1 MPKLITI
8 VDDEEDILELLSVN
22 LKKNGYN
29 VQTYGNASDLF
40 KQINKKIPDLMILDI
55 MLPDMDGYDI
65 CKKVKNDPVLKSVPI
80 IMLSAKSEETDKII
94 GLELGADDYVTK
106 PFSPK
111 ELVARVKAV
120 LRRTETKT
128 ALKETSAA
136 DGRIKLNKEE
146 FNIIVDGKKID
157 VTNTEFKLLELLMSK
172 KGFVFSREKI
182 LDYIWEDK
190 DIFDRTIDVHIRH
203 LRTKLGKFG
212 SVIKNIHGVGYKIE
226 DK

>member
-1 MPKLITI
+1 MSKLITI

-29 VQTYGNASDLF
+29 VITYTNGEDLF

-55 MLPDMDGYDI
+55 MLPDIDGYDI
-65 CKKVKNDPVLKSVPI
+65 CKKIKSDVRFNNIPI

-120 LRRTETKT
+120 LRRNENKNI
-128 ALKETSAA
+128 SQDSFVA
-136 DGRIKLNKEE
+136 DGKIKLNKEE

-203 LRTKLGKFG
+203 LRAKLGKFG
-212 SVIKNIHGVGYKIE
+212 NIIKNIHGVGYKIE